1 MSHACQAICRLSPLD
16 AALTMWFAEKCNMTR
31 LKCCV
36 CHAKWRWRSPKCCA
50 CHETCNSFSENL
62 AKVLR
67 LPHTHTQR
75 LPTRYETCWNV
86 TKCHPCH
93 AKRGYTT
100 FDMSKRTRH
109 RHGHTALTRTVAD
122 SRERFRTVA
131 DANATS
137 SEHTLNPQTTRVK
150 REPLLRIREKTGP
163 TLRRIKMHL
172 SRTGEVVLVASLS
185 LAAWMF
191 THGREVRNWVNSIIM
206 GFNSNWGLI
215 MLVYQRLPT
224 MLVYQR
230 VTH

>member
-1 MSHACQAICRLSPLD
+1 ML
-16 AALTMWFAEKCNMTR
+16 E
-31 LKCCV
+31 
-36 CHAKWRWRSPKCCA
+36 CH
-50 CHETCNSFSENL
+50 
-62 AKVLR
+62 KVSR
-67 LPHTHTQR
+67 LPR
-75 LPTRYETCWNV
+75 ET
-86 TKCHPCH
+86 
-93 AKRGYTT
+93 GYTT
-100 FDMSKRTRH
+100 LDMSKSDRFCRARH

-131 DANATS
+131 DANAAS

-150 REPLLRIREKTGP
+150 REPLLRIQEKTGS